1 MDKKQGYGAGTILA
15 SILFVVWFAA
25 SLAGMIYCSKT
36 GRGLL
41 VPALL
46 GQYFFVFGMVGIVS
60 TVKSETFQPF
70 LLIFPI
76 LGILLIAIPIWLYF
90 GGEKAGAM
98 LDVVLPYVVVVTILI
113 GSILLLILS
122 QVNTGRK
129 KKQCTMTVNAMCVAL
144 DARYHK
150 GTRTV
155 CPTYEFYYAGESHR
169 VCDYTY
175 TSQTISEGDAC
186 TLLIDPEKPDVF
198 YDEKREER
206 SRRVTTLIG
215 VMGILCGAL
224 GLYMML
230 FGNQQS
236 R

>member
-1 MDKKQGYGAGTILA
+1 MDKKQGYGAGTILV
-15 SILFVVWFAA
+15 SVLFVMWFVA
-25 SLAGMIYCSKT
+25 SLAGMIYCSRT

-46 GQYFFVFGMVGIVS
+46 GQYFFVFGVVGIVS

-90 GGEKAGAM
+90 GGEEAGAM

-113 GSILLLILS
+113 GSVFVLAIS
-122 QVNTGRK
+122 QIVASRK
-129 KKQCTMTVNAMCVAL
+129 KKQCTVAVNATCVAL
-144 DARYHK
+144 DTHHHK

-155 CPTYEFYYAGESHR
+155 CPTYEFYYAGENRR
-169 VCDYTY
+169 VCDYKY
-175 TSQTISEGDAC
+175 TSQTIFEGETC

-198 YDEKREER
+198 YDEKREAL
-206 SRRVTTLIG
+206 RRIG
-215 VMGILCGAL
+215 NMFVGVCGIVCGAL
-224 GLYMML
+224 ALYMML
-230 FGNQQS
+230 FGN

>member
-1 MDKKQGYGAGTILA
+1 MDKKQGYGAGTILV
-15 SILFVVWFAA
+15 SVLFVMWFVA

-46 GQYFFVFGMVGIVS
+46 GQYFWVFGMLGIVS

-90 GGEKAGAM
+90 GGEEAGAM
-98 LDVVLPYVVVVTILI
+98 LDVVLPYVAVVTILI
-113 GSILLLILS
+113 GSVFVLVVS
-122 QVNTGRK
+122 QIVTSRK
-129 KKQCTMTVNAMCVAL
+129 KKQCTLAVNATCVAL
-144 DARYHK
+144 DTHHHK

-155 CPTYEFYYAGESHR
+155 CPTYEFYYAGENRR
-169 VCDYTY
+169 VCDYKY
-175 TSQTISEGDAC
+175 TSQTISEGEIC

-198 YDEKREER
+198 YDEKREAL
-206 SRRVTTLIG
+206 SRIG
-215 VMGILCGAL
+215 NTIVGVGGIVCGAL
-224 GLYMML
+224 ALYMML
-230 FGNQQS
+230 FGN